1 MKQAAITN
9 GLQKGL
15 AFCLSILLLL
25 PTAQV
30 AHASCH
36 QTDVNGTGGL
46 WASSF
51 EQVAILSNSTPFYY
65 CTTNSPNYAKR
76 SSDYVFDGVN
86 SAKFYWNVSGYNTSG
101 QDTREWK
108 GAEACSGF
116 STKSEGW
123 YGFEFYL
130 PSASYPDN
138 KTATIAQIFQ
148 DGDCNSWGA
157 MLVVNDGALEL
168 RYRSSCSPDGL
179 TDKPTPPTG
188 ISVATITNS
197 IQYDAW
203 KPIIIHWKASHTGNG
218 TLQIWYANQ
227 ISSFSAP
234 TVNLTGIN
242 FGFGSWSGDTLAS
255 GNEEVLKFGQ
265 YNWDT
270 TEYATGDT
278 RTVYFDCV
286 NQLSGDSSGDSASW
300 TTVNPQT

>member
-1 MKQAAITN
+1 
-9 GLQKGL
+9 
-15 AFCLSILLLL
+15 
-25 PTAQV
+25 
-30 AHASCH
+30 
-36 QTDVNGTGGL
+36 
-46 WASSF
+46 
-51 EQVAILSNSTPFYY
+51 
-65 CTTNSPNYAKR
+65 
-76 SSDYVFDGVN
+76 
-86 SAKFYWNVSGYNTSG
+86 VSGYNTPG

-116 STKSEGW
+116 STNSEGW

-130 PSASYPDN
+130 PSASYPKD

-148 DGDCNSWGA
+148 DGSCNSWGA

-168 RYRSSCSPDGL
+168 RYRSSCSADGL
-179 TDKPTPPTG
+179 TDKPTPPAG
-188 ISVATITNS
+188 ISVVTITDS

-203 KPIIIHWKASHTGNG
+203 KPIVIHWKASHAGNG

-227 ISSFSAP
+227 IGSLSTP

-270 TEYATGDT
+270 TEYAVGDT
-278 RTVYFDCV
+278 RTNYFDCV
-286 NQLSGDSSGDSASW
+286 NQLSGDSTGDNASW
-300 TTVNPQT
+300 TTVNP